1 MLPQL
6 PGSLARHTLAVAYHT
21 GSELAAHR
29 GFAGLGKASV
39 AALHRDFVE
48 AEAAHHRDSVGAGAA
63 HRDFV
68 EAGAVRKG
76 SVEAG
81 VAHRDFVARH
91 MDSGDCSH
99 SRN

>member
-48 AEAAHHRDSVGAGAA
+48 AEAAHHRDSVEAEAAHHRDSVGAGAA

-81 VAHRDFVARH
+81 VAHRDFV
-91 MDSGDCSH
+91 
-99 SRN
+99 